1 VASPL
6 SGAAVVEVDVGAGVV
21 LLGKIDK
28 EITLTELV
36 GVGGGDELGGKDG
49 RLGGDE
55 AGITIELVSE
65 AVEKVEE
72 LAIVLEEKDVD
83 GDGELGL
90 NCVEDDIGEGE
101 VLKLGGKVRT
111 DGIEIGGKIELDWV
125 SELEAWAELD
135 NVPELDNGIELDTV
149 TMLDETAEPDRRT
162 ELGNA
167 PEPEGD
173 AVLD

>member
-36 GVGGGDELGGKDG
+36 GVGGGDE
-49 RLGGDE
+49 LGGDE

>member
-6 SGAAVVEVDVGAGVV
+6 SGAAVVEVDIGAGVV
-21 LLGKIDK
+21 LLGRIGR
-28 EITLTELV
+28 EIISMELV

-49 RLGGDE
+49 RPRGDE
-55 AGITIELVSE
+55 AGIAIELVSE
-65 AVEKVEE
+65 VVEKVEE

-90 NCVEDDIGEGE
+90 NCVEDGIGEGE
-101 VLKLGGKVRT
+101 VLKLGGKVGT

-125 SELEAWAELD
+125 SELEAWTELD
-135 NVPELDNGIELDTV
+135 SVPELDNGIELDTV
-149 TMLDETAEPDRRT
+149 TVLDETAEPDRRT